1 MGDEQQAAAAAPSM
15 SVCCI
20 TGWAVLYGIYAL
32 NNPDVTYSETGAPFN
47 CVVMP
52 GSTVCSAGSDDPLA
66 VNATEKWLLI
76 FLVGFIIQAVQ
87 IFFSCLTC
95 GAAIAGSTGGMSAF

>member
-1 MGDEQQAAAAAPSM
+1 MAAGPSV

-32 NNPDVTYSETGAPFN
+32 NNPDVTYVSGAPVN
-47 CVVMP
+47 CIVAP
-52 GSTVCSAGSDDPLA
+52 GTTMCSTEDSTDPLA

-87 IFFSCLTC
+87 IFFSCLSC